1 MTTRPTNPASGSNG
15 ATGPRRGE
23 FEQQAMPYLNEL
35 YALALRLTKN
45 DRDAEDLVQETYL
58 KAFTRFHQF
67 RSGTNCRAW
76 LFRIGT
82 NTFIN
87 GYRRRIREREI
98 LEAHESG
105 DPAERFFSWES
116 QERFANPEKRM
127 LQVAVGGELKRAL
140 ESLPVDFRSVVMLA
154 DVHEFSY
161 REIAKIMSTPVG
173 TVMSRLFRGRRLLR
187 RQLWRYAI
195 EQGILSEAPDD
206 PSDPKRGR
214 MRKRRSAPTP
224 LLPAAAASS

>member
-1 MTTRPTNPASGSNG
+1 MAAEPK
-15 ATGPRRGE
+15 RRDE
-23 FEQQAMPYLNEL
+23 FESQAMPHLNEL

-76 LFRIGT
+76 LFRIVT

-105 DPAERFFSWES
+105 DPAERFFSLES
-116 QERFANPEKRM
+116 QERFANPERRM
-127 LQVAVGGELKRAL
+127 LQGAVGAELRRAL
-140 ESLPVDFRSVVMLA
+140 RDLPVDFRTVVLLA

-161 REIAKIMSTPVG
+161 REIAAIMSTPVG

-187 RQLWRYAI
+187 RQLWRYALD
-195 EQGILSEAPDD
+195 QGILTAAPEDTAD
-206 PSDPKRGR
+206 PVRGR

-224 LLPAAAASS
+224 LLPAPASS